1 MRTTSTFT
9 TSDFDVTDY
18 TPAIATGLPS
28 GHLRMTKT
36 YAGDMAG
43 RSITQFTSAFDQ
55 GRGVGTYVAMESFEG
70 TVDGRRGAFAFA
82 HAASTSGVDRFTSSA
97 SSCPRVAP
105 RSSPASPAPCG
116 CASMPTART
125 AWTSSTSSRGQR
137 LTPTDGAGPRQSASV
152 GVSRSC
158 DG

>member
-9 TSDFDVTDY
+9 TCDFDVTDY

-82 HAASTSGVDRFTSSA
+82 HAASTSGVDRFNEFGIIVPES
-97 SSCPRVAP
+97 
-105 RSSPASPAPCG
+105 G
-116 CASMPTART
+116 TAELAGIT
-125 AWTSSTSSRGQR
+125 GTVR
-137 LTPTDGAGPRQSASV
+137 LRIDADGTHRMDVEYELPGAATDA
-152 GVSRSC
+152 
-158 DG
+158 D